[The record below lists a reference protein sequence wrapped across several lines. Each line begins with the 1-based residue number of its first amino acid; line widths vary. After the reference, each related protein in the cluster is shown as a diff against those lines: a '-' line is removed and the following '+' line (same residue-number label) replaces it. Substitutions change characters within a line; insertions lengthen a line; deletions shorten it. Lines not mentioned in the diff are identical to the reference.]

1 MPERT
6 RTNWRP
12 APAKNSNNRRR
23 RSRGI
28 SRRKDLHV
36 SIKNDDQTLIRRTVP
51 GKLIRKPQVAL
62 DVEMNTLLINCRSL
76 TTKLTSLSN
85 NFSMNSATLAI
96 LTETWFS
103 MGNKRIAHELNV
115 LSQRDGI
122 SFLRKDRNTWGGGVA
137 IAFNSAKM
145 DLKKLPLK

>member
-1 MPERT
+1 M
-6 RTNWRP
+6 
-12 APAKNSNNRRR
+12 
-23 RSRGI
+23 
-28 SRRKDLHV
+28 
-36 SIKNDDQTLIRRTVP
+36 P

-122 SFLRKDRNTWGGGVA
+122 SFLRKDRNT
-137 IAFNSAKM
+137 
-145 DLKKLPLK
+145 